1 MNSEPHR
8 LVTGTELWLLR
19 ADAHRVHFDPAGKS
33 FDEIARDHHGISDTC
48 RELLAP
54 DPAGTTSATH
64 QAAANTAYAQTLLLN
79 AGIGRQGGDLDFY
92 VDPVQAGD
100 PRGRIVSGCSTPEPA
115 GEWESTAIPDAT
127 PGEVLQP
134 HESPLTTARF
144 WP

>member
-1 MNSEPHR
+1 MAE
-8 LVTGTELWLLR
+8 
-19 ADAHRVHFDPAGKS
+19 F
-33 FDEIARDHHGISDTC
+33 
-48 RELLAP
+48 LAP
-54 DPAGTTSATH
+54 LTGIDPFSRVRPVMVVRNELGSMIFEDQLAALEADSKKVGT
-64 QAAANTAYAQTLLLN
+64 
-79 AGIGRQGGDLDFY
+79 QGGDLDFY

-100 PRGRIVSGCSTPEPA
+100 PRGRIVSGCSTPEPT